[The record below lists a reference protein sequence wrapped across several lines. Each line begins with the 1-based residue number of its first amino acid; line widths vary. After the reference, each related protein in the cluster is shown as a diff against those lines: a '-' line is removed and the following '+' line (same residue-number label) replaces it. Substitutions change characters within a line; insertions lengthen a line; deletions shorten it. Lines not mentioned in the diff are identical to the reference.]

1 MADAFK
7 VLENNTN
14 LSQANKNIDNT
25 GDPAGEYPKPEYFYR
40 SSIRYEDHQLST
52 GGGDPDIDIA
62 DIMAST
68 SQNSSDFTEASVK
81 KTKSGHVFIFDD
93 AGGEERILL
102 KHKNGTG
109 IEMRQ
114 DGTIIMRAENN
125 IITSVGGSSVFMIEG
140 DLKVS
145 CKNIEVDAT
154 GDLDMRVGGDY
165 NLNVGGDKKEN
176 ITGSVRETIGK
187 NKGSTVTG
195 NESDIILGTR
205 TNTTLG
211 DHNNIIKGNYD
222 NTVGG
227 DYEMAGKGKALITS
241 MTQVAMS
248 SPDINIGAAD
258 LSILA
263 AGGTIGGE
271 NVINYAKNYYGTSAT
286 FTAGVTTNGVTSS
299 SGITA
304 PTFHGALNGNAL
316 TATQAGRAG
325 TAGAIGAGGSAG
337 TVVNTATGATDTT
350 ETGQPTAAL
359 MKTYLTRSNQGVQQ
373 VLIDEGNHI
382 KDKINIGPNTGFITE
397 KSLTTKEIRAKLKDP
412 AHNTNKEF
420 INTLYAEN
428 RISEDYLKK
437 LPTSINRSF
446 DGEINYAPH
455 ETIGSRTSDITLI
468 QGSPQQQ
475 PILPDK
481 KYDPMSLDPK
491 KGVYTVNLK
500 TLLGVGIP
508 ISTFLIGTT
517 LGHLATIEERQALA
531 RQLLLQAEV
540 IKYKKSSDQFKDYQ
554 LVVTE
559 GVYKATAGETLTP
572 GSVPFLAQTGRA
584 IAYEMYDERNR
595 TSPEILFNF
604 ATRLAEN
611 LFGYDKIIIDYDKID
626 PNSAIDSSPLN
637 VQVIIIMP
645 EVDEDY
651 NIVGA
656 ATPNMKL
663 ETRYNNQILSNT
675 DLVEHNGLINEDIT
689 FVENSEGDTV
699 RYDYSNTKIRNK
711 PVKLK
716 LIKALAAAVKASGVD
731 FVTITSGLQ
740 PGTTGRRIGS
750 ARHDSGLAADLHVT
764 YKGRKL
770 DASKI
775 LDQAILT
782 LFVKEAVKAGI
793 KAGGMSKGYM
803 GNFTMHLDMLGTH
816 DGKGGYNGGLVTWRS
831 DPFFVNAFKG
841 PTT

>member
-7 VLENNTN
+7 ELENNTT
-14 LSQANKNIDNT
+14 LSQSTKNISKK
-25 GDPAGEYPKPEYFYR
+25 GDPQAEYPKPNYFYQ
-40 SSIRYEDHQLST
+40 SSMRQLEDHQLSM

-62 DIMAST
+62 DIMAT
-68 SQNSSDFTEASVK
+68 TNRNSSDYTEASVK
-81 KTKSGHVFIFDD
+81 VTKSGHVLIFDD
-93 AGGEERILL
+93 AGGQERIVL
-102 KHKNGTG
+102 KHANGTG

-114 DGTIIMRAENN
+114 DGTMIMRAESNV
-125 IITSVGGSSVFMIEG
+125 ITSVGGSSVFMIEG

-154 GDLDMRVGGDY
+154 GDLDMRVAGDY
-165 NLNVGGDKKEN
+165 NLDVGGDKKEN
-176 ITGSVRETIGK
+176 IKGSVRETIGK

-222 NTVGG
+222 NIVGG
-227 DYEMAGKGKALITS
+227 DYTMSGKGKALFTS
-241 MTQVAMS
+241 MTNVGIS

-304 PTFHGALNGNAL
+304 PTFHGSLKGIASIARSQSYGEA
-316 TATQAGRAG
+316 ATSGG
-325 TAGAIGAGGSAG
+325 TAI
-337 TVVNTATGATDTT
+337 TDTATGATDTT
-350 ETGQPTAAL
+350 ATGQPTAAI
-359 MKTYLTRSNQGVQQ
+359 MTTYLNYGNYGVEQ
-373 VLIDEGNHI
+373 VSIDEGDYI

-397 KSLTTKEIRAKLKDP
+397 RPLTTKEIRTKLKDP
-412 AHNTNKEF
+412 ANNTNREF

-437 LPTSINRSF
+437 IPTSINRSF
-446 DGEINYAPH
+446 DGEINYTPYENA
-455 ETIGSRTSDITLI
+455 GSGTSNSVLI
-468 QGSPQQQ
+468 KGSPQVQL
-475 PILPDK
+475 ILPDK
-481 KYDPMSLDPK
+481 KYDPMALDPR
-491 KGVYTVNLK
+491 KGVYSVNPK

-508 ISTFLIGTT
+508 LSTFLIGTT
-517 LGHLATIEERQALA
+517 LGHLATIEERQSLA
-531 RQLLLQAEV
+531 RQLLLQSEV
-540 IKYKKSSDQFKDYQ
+540 IKYKKSSEQFKDYQ

-559 GVYKATAGETLTP
+559 GVYKATAGETLTN
-572 GSVPFLAQTGRA
+572 GSVPQLAQTGRA
-584 IAYEMYDERNR
+584 ITYEMYDENNVS
-595 TSPEILFNF
+595 SPEAVFNF
-604 ATRLAEN
+604 ATRLATN

-626 PNSAIDSSPLN
+626 PAPALDGVSLN
-637 VQVIIIMP
+637 VQVIVVMP

-656 ATPNMKL
+656 PKPERKL
-663 ETRYNNQILSNT
+663 ETRYNNQVLSNT

-689 FVENSEGDTV
+689 LVSNAEGSLV
-699 RYDYSNTKIRNK
+699 IYDYSNTKIRNK
-711 PVKLK
+711 PVKDK
-716 LIKALAAAVKASGVD
+716 LIKALSDAVKASGVD

-740 PGTTGRRIGS
+740 PGITGGRIGS
-750 ARHDSGLAADLHVT
+750 GRHDTGLAADLFVT

-770 DASKI
+770 DASDVR
-775 LDQAILT
+775 DQAILA
-782 LFVKEAVKAGI
+782 LFIKEAVKAGI

-803 GNFTMHLDMLGTH
+803 GNFTMHLDMLGAY
-816 DGKGGYNGGLVTWRS
+816 DGNGGYTGDLVTWRS

>member
-7 VLENNTN
+7 ELENNTD
-14 LSQANKNIDNT
+14 LSQSTTNIDKG
-25 GDPAGEYPKPEYFYR
+25 GDPQGEYPKPEYFYQ
-40 SSIRYEDHQLST
+40 SSIGQEDHQLSI
-52 GGGDPDIDIA
+52 GGGDPDIAIA
-62 DIMAST
+62 DILAT
-68 SQNSSDFTEASVK
+68 TNKNVSDYSEASVK
-81 KTKSGHVFIFDD
+81 KTKSGHVLIFDD

-114 DGTIIMRAENN
+114 DGTMIMRAESNT
-125 IITSVGGSSVFMIEG
+125 ITSVGGSSVFMIEG

-187 NKGSTVTG
+187 NKGLTVTG

-211 DHNNIIKGNYD
+211 NYNNIIKGNYD
-222 NTVGG
+222 NTVAG
-227 DYEMAGKGKALITS
+227 DYTMSGKGKALFTS
-241 MTQVAMS
+241 MTNVGIS

-271 NVINYAKNYYGTSAT
+271 NIINYAKNYYGTSAT
-286 FTAGVTTNGVTSS
+286 FTAGVT
-299 SGITA
+299 A
-304 PTFHGALNGNAL
+304 PTFTGSLK
-316 TATQAGRAG
+316 G
-325 TAGAIGAGGSAG
+325 TAEKAITADVTNSQNYADPDAGGGTGSAAG
-337 TVVNTATGATDTT
+337 FSITNTATNTT
-350 ETGQPTAAL
+350 ATGQPTAAI
-359 MKTYLTRSNQGVQQ
+359 MTTYLNYGNYGVEQ
-373 VLIDEGNHI
+373 VLIDEGDYI

-397 KSLTTKEIRAKLKDP
+397 KILTLKEIRAKLKDP
-412 AHNTNKEF
+412 ANNTNREF

-437 LPTSINRSF
+437 IPTSINRSY
-446 DGEINYAPH
+446 DGNINYTPFQG
-455 ETIGSRTSDITLI
+455 EGSGTTNPVLI
-468 QGSPQQQ
+468 KGSPQVQ

-481 KYDPMSLDPK
+481 KYDPMLLDPT
-491 KGVYTVNLK
+491 KGVHSVNLK

-508 ISTFLIGTT
+508 LSTFVIGTT
-517 LGHLATIEERQALA
+517 LGHFATIEERQSLA
-531 RQLLLQAEV
+531 RQLLLQSEV
-540 IKYKKSSDQFKDYQ
+540 IKYKKSSEQFKDYQ

-559 GVYKATAGETLTP
+559 GVYKANSGETLTP
-572 GSVPFLAQTGRA
+572 GSIPFLAQTGRA
-584 IAYEMYDERNR
+584 ITYEMFDERNIS
-595 TSPEILFNF
+595 SPEVIFNF
-604 ATRLAEN
+604 ATRLATD
-611 LFGYDKIIIDYDKID
+611 LFDYDKIIIDYDKID
-626 PNSAIDSSPLN
+626 PNPNLDGVRLN
-637 VQVIIIMP
+637 VQVIVVMP

-656 ATPNMKL
+656 PKPERKL
-663 ETRYNNQILSNT
+663 ETRYNNQVLSNT

-689 FVENSEGDTV
+689 LVSNAEGSLV
-699 RYDYSNTKIRNK
+699 IYDYSNTKIRNK
-711 PVKLK
+711 PVKDK
-716 LIKALAAAVKASGVD
+716 LIKALSDAVKASGVD

-740 PGTTGRRIGS
+740 PGTTGGRIGS
-750 ARHDSGLAADLHVT
+750 GRHDTGLAADLFVT

-770 DASKI
+770 DASDVR
-775 LDQAILT
+775 DQAILA
-782 LFVKEAVKAGI
+782 LFIKEAVKAGI

-803 GNFTMHLDMLGTH
+803 GNFTMHLDMLGAY
-816 DGKGGYNGGLVTWRS
+816 DGNGGYTGDLVTWRS
-831 DPFFVNAFKG
+831 DPFFVNAFSI
-841 PTT
+841 